1 MADCVKRKITLTC
14 ANVCLVLQE
23 EIAKVNFSINVRK
36 NKCNKCC
43 CLGIMGN
50 FCFFFLFFFVIVED
64 HCYSQPCLNN
74 GSCENSA
81 NGYQCKC
88 VMGFQGHNCQGEGIK
103 FKHKTSIK
111 QEYMHQEKRQ
121 VEIIKNSYGIT
132 IFYWFR
138 LKFYEG
144 RHLSN

>member
-1 MADCVKRKITLTC
+1 MYA
-14 ANVCLVLQE
+14 
-23 EIAKVNFSINVRK
+23 INVVA
-36 NKCNKCC
+36 
-43 CLGIMGN
+43 LALWGISV
-50 FCFFFLFFFVIVED
+50 FFFFSFFVIVED

-144 RHLSN
+144 RHFSN

>member
-1 MADCVKRKITLTC
+1 MYAKTNAIKF
-14 ANVCLVLQE
+14 NVVVLE
-23 EIAKVNFSINVRK
+23 
-36 NKCNKCC
+36 
-43 CLGIMGN
+43 LWGISV
-50 FCFFFLFFFVIVED
+50 FFFSSYFFFVIVED

-121 VEIIKNSYGIT
+121 VEIIKNSI
-132 IFYWFR
+132 
-138 LKFYEG
+138 
-144 RHLSN
+144 LSRYFIGLG